1 MHQRKNFRGWLLC
14 LLTLLLLLP
23 SCDPG
28 RRPGQAVVG
37 KAAPD
42 LILEDLEGRTFRL
55 ADLRG
60 QVVFLHFWATWC
72 PPCREEMP
80 SMEALHREMRLA
92 GEPFQILAVLS
103 NDDPGQ
109 AARFAEK
116 LGLTFPILK
125 DPETKVARIYG
136 VTGVP
141 ETFII
146 DSNGIL
152 RERFIGARPW
162 ESPEAKQ
169 ILRSY
174 MHLPE

>member
-1 MHQRKNFRGWLLC
+1 MLHGKNFRVRLFC
-14 LLTLLLLLP
+14 VLLLLFLLS
-23 SCDPG
+23 SCDARP
-28 RRPGQAVVG
+28 RPGQAVIG
-37 KAAPD
+37 QAAPD
-42 LILEDLEGRTFRL
+42 LILEDLEGRTFQV
-55 ADLRG
+55 ASLRG

-80 SMEALHREMRLA
+80 SMEILHREMSAA

-109 AARFAEK
+109 AARFAER
-116 LGLTFPILK
+116 LGLSFPILK
-125 DPETKVARIYG
+125 DPDTKAARTYG

-146 DSNGIL
+146 DGNGIL

-162 ESPEAKQ
+162 ESAEAKE

-174 MHLPE
+174 MPLPE